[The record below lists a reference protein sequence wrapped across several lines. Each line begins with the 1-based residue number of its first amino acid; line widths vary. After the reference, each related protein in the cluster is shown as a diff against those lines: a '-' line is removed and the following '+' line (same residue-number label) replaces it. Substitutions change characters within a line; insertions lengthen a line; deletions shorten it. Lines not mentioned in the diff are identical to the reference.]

1 MKKLE
6 IEIEIETSSISR
18 PTLNRLPNYL
28 NYLKI
33 KQKEGVEYISST
45 VMAEDLKQNPVQ
57 VRKDL
62 ALTGSVGKPKT
73 GFEVNT
79 LIDDII
85 EILGYNNTHDAILV
99 GAGQLGKTLLSYNGF
114 SNYGLNILAA
124 FDVNKLLHNTEV
136 NGKKIFPLDKMKN
149 LIERLNVHI
158 GIITVP
164 AKNAQEVCDLMIEYG
179 IRAIWNFAPTH
190 LDVPDNIIVQNEN
203 MAASLAILSN
213 KLAESMIKDRKNK

>member
-1 MKKLE
+1 MSNLD
-6 IEIEIETSSISR
+6 IETGSIPR
-18 PTLNRLPNYL
+18 ATLNRLPNYL
-28 NYLKI
+28 NYLKM

-45 VMAEDLKQNPVQ
+45 VIAKDLKQNPVQ

-62 ALTGSVGKPKT
+62 ALTGSVGRPKT
-73 GFEVNT
+73 GFEVNA
-79 LIDDII
+79 LIKDIN
-85 EILGYNNTHDAILV
+85 EILGYNSIHDAILI

-124 FDVNKLLHNTEV
+124 FDVNKSLYNTEI
-136 NGKKIFPLDKMKN
+136 NGKKIFPITKMQN

-164 AKNAQEVCDLMIEYG
+164 AENAQEVCDLMIQYG

-203 MAASLAILSN
+203 MAASLAVLSN
-213 KLAESMIKDRKNK
+213 RLTESTIKDRKE